1 MDGAPNLGTWHA
13 PPSLHDSQSP
23 SRGGAGARGG
33 NGLGDEAVLAC
44 REDEVDAEQN
54 GAACLDVRRFEP
66 KLFGEGLEQPSVHAA
81 MCMARS
87 RASPWAPTATAFEH
101 KLVGLACP
109 SRKAGGATA
118 SEPDAEA
125 RDSRAPRS
133 HFVSEVPK
141 MRAKGGRRCVNGRI
155 RGWGRPSGS
164 SSQRARTGRRRKP
177 SGEGGGNESSRGRA
191 AESKGRSNI
200 ARQCE
205 THATYVC
212 ARGAGRGAA
221 RGRRATRAQCV
232 FGASEEC
239 SAVASFNARVEKV
252 R

>member
-1 MDGAPNLGTWHA
+1 MR
-13 PPSLHDSQSP
+13 LHCCMI
-23 SRGGAGARGG
+23 RNHRAGAGLVRVEEM
-33 NGLGDEAVLAC
+33 GLATKLCSLAAKTKSTLN
-44 REDEVDAEQN
+44 RTAQRVSTFA
-54 GAACLDVRRFEP
+54 G
-66 KLFGEGLEQPSVHAA
+66 SS
-81 MCMARS
+81 RS
-87 RASPWAPTATAFEH
+87 SSAKVSSNRASMRRCAWRARVLRRGLRLQRRSNTNSWAW
-101 KLVGLACP
+101 LAP

-239 SAVASFNARVEKV
+239 SAVVSFNARVEKV